1 MHPAMASGGFLLCP
15 EKLKKKKTFAT
26 HLGGHDKPN
35 VQFLSLSRQ
44 IWAINLSNLVPLLV
58 LPLVDCYRVS
68 PPRVVRVS

>member
-15 EKLKKKKTFAT
+15 EKLKKKTLAT
-26 HLGGHDKPN
+26 YPGGLDKPN

-68 PPRVVRVS
+68 PLRVVRVS